1 MSESTSPAFAGCK
14 RLTEQEVFAIIIGL
28 STTCGILITVFF
40 IYLGYALH
48 HKKRAHHAEQQLY
61 ALYAISS
68 ATLPLSRKKSSPAGR
83 TQAKP
88 AVPKHTGRPVAV
100 EDAADSDIELNDV

>member
-1 MSESTSPAFAGCK
+1 MSDSTSPAFEGCK

-40 IYLGYALH
+40 IYLGYAMH

-61 ALYAISS
+61 ALYGKSS
-68 ATLPLSRKKSSPAGR
+68 ATLPLSRKKSSPAGKP
-83 TQAKP
+83 QAKTP
-88 AVPKHTGRPVAV
+88 APKRTGRPAAV
-100 EDAADSDIELNDV
+100 EDAAGSDIELKDV